1 MKYLKDFLKVG
12 VVSASLLTS
21 GLSFALNGQG
31 NIESINRTKAV
42 IITIADVSYRVP
54 RNLKIRFGSGKI
66 YSADLNEGD
75 LVAFE
80 ATEPKN
86 GQLPKITSME
96 VVLY

>member
-1 MKYLKDFLKVG
+1 MKYLKDILKVG
-12 VVSASLLTS
+12 VVSISLLTS

-31 NIESINRTKAV
+31 NIETINRTKAV
-42 IITIADVSYRVP
+42 IITIAGVSYRVP
-54 RNLKIRFGSGKI
+54 RNLKINIGPEKI

-75 LVAFE
+75 LVTFE

-86 GQLPKITSME
+86 GQLPKIISME